1 MREFK
6 IITRRLLDGSDEKKK
21 VYKFTEEESEKFKK
35 IGSASGPSL
44 NFCFYLGWKHAE
56 NFQERVCGYTIS
68 TGGMASMIDEAQ
80 EKAGL
85 NKPKY
90 INVEF
95 YEQGDKKVGEVV

>member
-1 MREFK
+1 MNESIFV
-6 IITRRLLDGSDEKKK
+6 TRQLPDGGVEKKR
-21 VYKFTEEESEKFKK
+21 VYELTAEEARGLKK
-35 IGSASGPSL
+35 IGAASGPSL
-44 NFCFYLGWKHAE
+44 EFCFYLGWKHAE

-68 TGGMASMIDEAQ
+68 TGGLASMIDEAQ

-95 YEQGDKKVGEVV
+95 YEQSDKNSGGVV